1 MTTARGYLNP
11 GALGHHG
18 DREFMLIALE
28 REAVRAVSEVISAH
42 DADFVAALA
51 PLGID
56 WHTVMLPEW
65 KRALM
70 PADLDRLQLIDD
82 APKRLRLTMVC
93 SACGEPATEAR
104 GSGIALWRCAHCGC
118 STVRVLQVD
127 DPDPEP
133 SSPAVDG
140 VYMTDLI
147 GDDEG
152 FGERI
157 EEE

>member
-1 MTTARGYLNP
+1 MTVRGYLNP
-11 GALGHHG
+11 GALGDNG
-18 DREFMLIALE
+18 DRELVLVSLE
-28 REAVRAVSEVISAH
+28 DQAVEAISEVINAH

-65 KRALM
+65 QRALM
-70 PADLDRLQLIDD
+70 PADLARFQLIDD
-82 APKRLRLTMVC
+82 APKRLRNVIVC
-93 SACGEPATEAR
+93 WACGEAAAEAR
-104 GSGIALWRCAHCGC
+104 GSDIEWRCAKCGS

-127 DPDPEP
+127 DPDPAP

-140 VYMTDLI
+140 VYMTDLVR
-147 GDDEG
+147 DDGEG

-157 EEE
+157 EE